1 MIMLERL
8 TIDYKK
14 FLVDHYVFDSWQFL
28 VNAQKNIAT
37 ADYCYKVVKKLL
49 SKMEEEHLEWQ
60 DEFKKRITDLGTE
73 KGSISIGYDDMP
85 QYNLNVLGMDVGY
98 PFFVDKYVKDF
109 FQYLRNAFDS
119 IAQAVNTALLA
130 NESKNI
136 ERVDFIKIYTA
147 LSSASFSQ
155 KFPKTLDWFS
165 VVKDSSEFSYIS
177 EFNNRIKHISDARVI
192 MSQNLFNDDKTNKID
207 AFFKK
212 GIQFSEQD
220 ILTITEGVMGFVND
234 KFKVFLDVL
243 TEEIKLDTFSK
254 GRIHNLNFYGQQI
267 KNDPDSS
274 FNVIFIEVESSID
287 ELEDIIR
294 ILLINK
300 NDDIYSMNCD
310 YDEILVR
317 DQNEKYIGK
326 FILDDVST
334 EDGLLRYR
342 KYKKEYCDGMYAFI
356 NQSRKKLSVKPF
368 FMSGKIVR
376 VGFDDPE
383 V

>member
-1 MIMLERL
+1 MLERL